1 MYNNM
6 YNNINGGLMI
16 TAMTITEA
24 RKKITSIEDTMDYDD
39 TISITNHGKEIFAL
53 IKWDTYESIRETLE
67 ILSDEEL
74 SKNLA
79 IGVQQIKQNNLL
91 DFDSFKKSLSC
102 TQ

>member
-1 MYNNM
+1 
-6 YNNINGGLMI
+6 MI

-24 RKKITSIEDTMDYDD
+24 RKKITSLEDTMDYND

>member
-1 MYNNM
+1 
-6 YNNINGGLMI
+6 MI

>member
-1 MYNNM
+1 
-6 YNNINGGLMI
+6 MI

-24 RKKITSIEDTMDYDD
+24 RKKITSLEDTMDYDD

>member
-1 MYNNM
+1 
-6 YNNINGGLMI
+6 MI

-24 RKKITSIEDTMDYDD
+24 RKKITSLEDTMDYDD
-39 TISITNHGKEIFAL
+39 TISITNYGKEIFAL

>member
-1 MYNNM
+1 
-6 YNNINGGLMI
+6 MI

-24 RKKITSIEDTMDYDD
+24 RKKITSLEDIMDYDD

>member
-1 MYNNM
+1 
-6 YNNINGGLMI
+6 MI

-24 RKKITSIEDTMDYDD
+24 RKKITSLEDTMDYDD

-91 DFDSFKKSLSC
+91 DFDSFKNSLSC